1 MRRSVS
7 DSEEDEERQRILSR
21 TQKEIDASRQRE
33 DNLIAHLRD
42 YRGRMEELHR
52 KVNIE
57 MYPHIACL
65 LYKNRSRILFVPKL
79 LIQIIL
85 FNKHL
90 RGKIVQISILYD
102 FSQKFFFLFRQLFSK
117 CEKSVHNNRRFFHLF
132 LRAIFCPST
141 FWRNLYLHLYTHHLT
156 RCWETENIPAEEIKN
171 LPDKVD
177 ERERR
182 KCYRS
187 E

>member
-102 FSQKFFFLFRQLFSK
+102 FSQKFFFYLDNCLVNAKNPFITIDDSFISFWELFFA
-117 CEKSVHNNRRFFHLF
+117 HPRFEGICICICIH
-132 LRAIFCPST
+132 T
-141 FWRNLYLHLYTHHLT
+141 T
-156 RCWETENIPAEEIKN
+156 
-171 LPDKVD
+171 
-177 ERERR
+177 
-182 KCYRS
+182 
-187 E
+187 